1 MRITRPRGLVWGGV
15 GLGLCLGLAVMA
27 SPPVALVSGTSAL
40 AGPVATE
47 QVDAGQPAQ
56 DKQPG
61 AALRKFMRE
70 KLAANQK
77 ALEGLCVEDYRLI
90 AEAADK
96 LASMSRAAEW
106 QVIPGPE
113 YSQLSGEFRLAVEQ
127 LKKGARDKNLEAS
140 RLAYLK
146 ATMSC
151 LDCHD
156 FVRSTRLAA
165 LPDKALP
172 DGRPLESLVQP
183 AG

>member
-1 MRITRPRGLVWGGV
+1 MNSTRQRGMAWVFV
-15 GLGLCLGLAVMA
+15 GLIIAFGIATVGSQPQLPVLAA
-27 SPPVALVSGTSAL
+27 K
-40 AGPVATE
+40 
-47 QVDAGQPAQ
+47 DAPD
-56 DKQPG
+56 DKPG

-77 ALEGLCVEDYRLI
+77 ALEGLCVEDYQLI
-90 AEAADK
+90 AEGADK

-113 YSQLSGEFRLAVEQ
+113 YTQLSGEFRLAVEQ

-146 ATMSC
+146 ATMGC

-165 LPDKALP
+165 LPDRGIPGGRLP
-172 DGRPLESLVQP
+172 KPLVQP